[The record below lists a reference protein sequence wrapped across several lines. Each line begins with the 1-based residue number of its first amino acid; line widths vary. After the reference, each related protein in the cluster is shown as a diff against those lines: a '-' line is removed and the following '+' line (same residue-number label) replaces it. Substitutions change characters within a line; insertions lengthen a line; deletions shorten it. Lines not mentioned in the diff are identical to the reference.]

1 MIWKILDDETNEKI
15 ISFISDDSIVSWQKD
30 FTKIVVDHLD
40 DFNTCIDVGSNYG
53 FLTREFSMFFDNVY
67 AFEMSKRIYN
77 CFLENVKDLN
87 NVKSYNVALYNK
99 KGIVKS
105 TDDRDG
111 GQNKI
116 NSGGSMRV
124 SAETLDSYNIENI
137 DLIKIDVQGSE
148 FQILEGS
155 IETIKNNNPVIVVE
169 ILNQRTFSEYVK
181 NKKTIE
187 LLFSLNYEIV
197 NVVKNDYI
205 FIKRKK

>member
-1 MIWKILDDETNEKI
+1 
-15 ISFISDDSIVSWQKD
+15 
-30 FTKIVVDHLD
+30 
-40 DFNTCIDVGSNYG
+40 
-53 FLTREFSMFFDNVY
+53 
-67 AFEMSKRIYN
+67 MSKRIYN

-111 GQNKI
+111 GQNRI
-116 NSGGSMRV
+116 NSGGSMKV

>member
-1 MIWKILDDETNEKI
+1 
-15 ISFISDDSIVSWQKD
+15 
-30 FTKIVVDHLD
+30 
-40 DFNTCIDVGSNYG
+40 
-53 FLTREFSMFFDNVY
+53 
-67 AFEMSKRIYN
+67 MSKRIYN

-111 GQNKI
+111 GQNRI